1 MAELYAQKLDISDD
15 RVKELSIAEATFT
28 EKAYAES
35 RSLLSVDAGVRIA
48 DKQISLKEA
57 LIAGNITEEQYKK
70 SLAELEEMTANEYAR
85 REAEALAVKED
96 AALSADKRAAAEI
109 IEEAA
114 RLKKAEKAVN
124 KKYYAATYLD
134 HIVRAVK
141 VSLIKRDSSI
151 SKEKE
156 KELDKRLKAVKTLND
171 ACINK
176 YSKVKTFAD
185 RLLAISD
192 AATAKKLAAPV
203 QQDTNFIYE
212 GK

>member
-15 RVKELSIAEATFT
+15 RVKEASISEVTFT
-28 EKAYAES
+28 QKAYAES
-35 RSLLSVDAGVRIA
+35 AVFLTADAGVRIA
-48 DKQISLKEA
+48 DKQLDLKEA
-57 LIAGNITEEQYKK
+57 LIAGKITEEQYKK
-70 SLAELEEMTANEYAR
+70 SLAELEEMTAAEYAK
-85 REAEALAVKED
+85 REAEALALKED
-96 AALSADKRAAAEI
+96 AGLAADKRAAAEI

-114 RLKKAEKAVN
+114 KLKKSEKALN
-124 KKYYAATYLD
+124 TKYYASKYLD

-156 KELDKRLKAVKTLND
+156 KELDKRLKALKTLND

-185 RLLAISD
+185 RLLSISD
-192 AATAKKLAAPV
+192 AASAKKLAAPV
-203 QQDTNFIYE
+203 QQDTNFKYV

>member
-15 RVKELSIAEATFT
+15 RVKEASISEVTFT
-28 EKAYAES
+28 QKAYAES
-35 RSLLSVDAGVRIA
+35 AVFLTADAGVRIA
-48 DKQISLKEA
+48 DKQLDLTEA
-57 LIAGNITEEQYKK
+57 LKAGKITEEQYNK
-70 SLAELEEMTANEYAR
+70 SLIELKEMSALEYEK
-85 REAEALAVKED
+85 REAEALALKED
-96 AALSADKRAAAEI
+96 AGLAADKRAAAEI

-114 RLKKAEKAVN
+114 KLKKIERALN
-124 KKYYAATYLD
+124 QKYYASTYLD

-156 KELDKRLKAVKTLND
+156 KELDKRLIAVKKLND
-171 ACINK
+171 ACITK

-185 RLLAISD
+185 RLLSISD
-192 AATAKKLAAPV
+192 APTAKKLAAPV
-203 QQDTNFIYE
+203 RQDTNFVYE